1 MRSTSN
7 TRWQTVFSALLSLVI
22 ATGLWYLVVGRD
34 HVETQVELRVEYRG
48 LPSGLVVGEGLA
60 NQLSVRLRGSAELL
74 RNLHSRDLIYTVDL
88 SEVQRGANAIPL
100 HVGDLPDL
108 KPFEIME
115 VIPSRLVL
123 EADALTERVV
133 PLAARTMPLPADS
146 PYTMSHLI
154 LEPSFVTIKGP
165 EMQVNALERLLVI
178 YDPNKNASEGQH
190 QANVAISTP
199 PQIEVTPPVT
209 TLRYT
214 LDLKMKKVTLDRLVQ
229 VGGDTAEYLI
239 KPHNLEIELSVPEN
253 LAYDTDYLD
262 AVRIVV
268 RPPVELGTGETT
280 VLTPLAMLPS
290 GARLNRMEPAS
301 VQVTR
306 KKLDSESVPAWTP
319 ADSPFTLPAN
329 MFGMGLSERRV
340 TRDFS
345 LDDLELPKAA
355 LPQPDDLKVQ
365 PVIPSEAGKDR
376 GGSVRPALG
385 SSPKQEDGAV
395 SVTAPILPATPSLNG
410 ITQTAPSQNIKQKGQ
425 N

>member
-1 MRSTSN
+1 MRSASN

-48 LPSGLVVGEGLA
+48 LPSGLVVGDGLI

-74 RNLHSRDLIYTVDL
+74 RNLHSRDLTYTVDL
-88 SEVQRGANAIPL
+88 SGVQRGANALPL
-100 HVGDLPDL
+100 SVGNIPDL

-115 VIPSRLVL
+115 VMPSRLVI

-133 PLAARTMPLPADS
+133 PLAPRTMPLPHDS
-146 PYTMSHLI
+146 PYVMSSII

-165 EMQVNALERLLVI
+165 EMKVNTLERLLVI

-209 TLRYT
+209 SLRYT
-214 LDLKMKKVTLDRLVQ
+214 LDLKTQNVTLSRKLQ
-229 VGGDTAEYLI
+229 IGGDAADYDVAPG
-239 KPHNLEIELSVPEN
+239 KVDVELSIPESLVN
-253 LAYDTDYLD
+253 DTDYLD

-268 RPPVELGTGETT
+268 RPPVELQPGASAE
-280 VLTPLAMLPS
+280 LTPLVMLPS
-290 GARLNRMEPAS
+290 GARLGKMDPAS
-301 VQVTR
+301 VLVTR
-306 KKLDSESVPAWTP
+306 RNAPVPETP
-319 ADSPFTLPAN
+319 VWAPAESPFAMPAN

-345 LDDLELPKAA
+345 LDDIELPAA
-355 LPQPDDLKVQ
+355 SIPQADDLKVQ

-376 GGSVRPALG
+376 ASAGRPAPSG
-385 SSPKQEDGAV
+385 VNDAV
-395 SVTAPILPATPSLNG
+395 SSLPSVAAPALPAAPVIND
-410 ITQTAPSQNIKQKGQ
+410 ITQPLPSQDSKPKGT

>member
-165 EMQVNALERLLVI
+165 EMQVNTLERLLVI

-239 KPHNLEIELSVPEN
+239 KPHNIEIELSVPEN
-253 LAYDTDYLD
+253 LVDDTDYLD

-280 VLTPLAMLPS
+280 ALTPLVMLPS

-319 ADSPFTLPAN
+319 ADSPFTMPVN

-345 LDDLELPKAA
+345 LDDLDLPKAA

-376 GGSVRPALG
+376 VGPVRPAL
-385 SSPKQEDGAV
+385 SSSKSKEDSAV
-395 SVTAPILPATPSLNG
+395 SVTAPILPATPSLNE